1 MKINFNKIQNA
12 ALLLLATGLIN
23 TSCTKADYGD
33 DFSKGDPPPVPGG
46 FTNSS
51 QVAATNLLAYWNFDG
66 SNNETKSS
74 TAPTVA
80 TNASFV
86 TGIKGQALRL
96 NAGYVL
102 YPTIS
107 ALSSTNAIASCTV
120 SMWVNF
126 ANNGS
131 QASEFFALTQAPA
144 AQTDWLTVLN
154 IAAETGHA
162 AGDDNLVF
170 HSWIGSYPG
179 GSRRGGDNINDYGN
193 AGVDFQMVPKANQW
207 VQYIMRYDGVAET
220 IDLFANNIRVSN
232 NNFRVRTGLGPIVC
246 PTPTQVLLG
255 AFPTIATGFPLSG
268 NQSWQ
273 ALLTGSID
281 ELRVYSKALN
291 DVEISALYQL
301 ERQGR

>member
-1 MKINFNKIQNA
+1 MKKSLKNISFA
-12 ALLLLATGLIN
+12 ALLLLAEGVVN
-23 TSCTKADYGD
+23 TSCNKADYGD
-33 DFSKGDPPPVPGG
+33 DFTKGDPPPVPGG

-51 QVAATNLLAYWNFDG
+51 QVAAANLLAYWNFDG
-66 SNNETKSS
+66 DRKEVKSS
-74 TAPTVA
+74 VSPTIQSN
-80 TNASFV
+80 TSFV
-86 TGIKGQALRL
+86 TGIKGQALDFTS
-96 NAGYVL
+96 GYVL
-102 YPTIS
+102 YPTIA
-107 ALSSTNAIASCTV
+107 ALSATNAISSCTV
-120 SMWVNF
+120 SMWVKF

-131 QASEFFALTQAPA
+131 QASEFFALTQTPA

-154 IAAETGHA
+154 IAAETGRP
-162 AGDDNLVF
+162 AGNDNLVF

-179 GSRRGGDNINDYGN
+179 GNRRGGDNINDYGN

-207 VQYIMRYDGVAET
+207 VQYMMRYDGVAET

-232 NNFRVRTGLGPIVC
+232 NNFRVRGGLGPIIC

-273 ALLTGSID
+273 ALLTGTMD
-281 ELRVYSKALN
+281 ELRVYSKALT

-301 ERQGR
+301 EKQGR